1 MILKNITQAQK
12 FLPSLNLTLESNRF
26 DDFFSRAQEWLVSH
40 IVGSAIEDVLEADV
54 SIADVDLHKELRSM
68 CQRVIAEKALLDAI
82 PEMDMQLTEA
92 GFAVQD
98 NDDFSPA
105 SAQRVDRLLAKM
117 PERIAADVDA
127 LVRFLM
133 KTSIGNG
140 AYGYWRSS
148 DQFNYLTEAFM
159 PLCEEYSAYI
169 NSDFLLEKKP
179 SVNYD
184 DFYAAIPLMGR
195 ELRSVADYYVSRAEI
210 DRLVELYRDNDLLEI
225 HRKAIVSLKDCA
237 VAALRYDMNRA
248 RNAAVQAREVMLS
261 DPDSFIAFKASSAFN
276 SPTVNLDGG
285 KLVNML

>member
-12 FLPSLNLTLESNRF
+12 FLPSLNLTLENSRF

-40 IVGSAIEDVLEADV
+40 IVGSSIEDVLEADV
-54 SIADVDLHKELRSM
+54 NITDVDMHEELRTK
-68 CQRVIAEKALLDAI
+68 CQRVIAEKAMLDAI

-127 LVRFLM
+127 LVRYLM

-148 DQFNYLTEAFM
+148 EQFKYLTAAFM
-159 PLCEEYSAYI
+159 PLCEEYTAYCNGI
-169 NSDFLLEKKP
+169 QLDKKP

-184 DFYAAIPLMGR
+184 DFYAAIPMMGR
-195 ELRSVADYYVSRAEI
+195 ELRNVADYYVSRAEI

-261 DPDSFIAFKASSAFN
+261 DPDNFTAFKASSAYN
-276 SPTVNLDGG
+276 TPTVNLDGG

>member
-1 MILKNITQAQK
+1 MILSNITQATQ
-12 FLPSLNLTLESNRF
+12 FLPSLNLTLANDRF
-26 DDFFSRAQEWLVSH
+26 NDFFRRGQAWLVSH
-40 IVGSAIEDVLEADV
+40 VIGEEVEEILEMEVALAAPDDH
-54 SIADVDLHKELRSM
+54 AELRLL

-133 KTSIGNG
+133 KTSVGNG

-148 DQFNYLTEAFM
+148 DQFNYLTAAFM
-159 PLCEEYSAYI
+159 PLCEEYTAYCNGI
-169 NSDFLLEKKP
+169 QLDKKP
-179 SVNYD
+179 SMNYE
-184 DFYAAIPLMGR
+184 DFYAAIPMMGR
-195 ELRSVADYYVSRAEI
+195 ELRNVADYYVSRAEI

-225 HRKAIVSLKDCA
+225 HRKAIVNLKDCA

-248 RNAAVQAREVMLS
+248 RNAAVQAREVMMT
-261 DPDSFIAFKASSAFN
+261 DPDSFPAFKASSAYN
-276 SPTVNLDGG
+276 TPTVNLDGG
-285 KLVNML
+285 KMVNML